1 MKPEELGPSLLDDIT
16 LLFTN
21 PPPGERFLTAQ
32 TGDKLGGRLE
42 TRSLRALAKLAASLQ
57 VVGWSHVGLVLE
69 VAAQVRWLS
78 HPARSDR
85 HKVRYFVTSLPADT
99 PPAAALRAVYRHWHI
114 ENRLR
119 WPRDVTL
126 GEDACQ
132 VRSGH
137 APPRC
142 WRPYATPSWIC
153 CLATGRPIALPPCA
167 PTPGSHPLFS
177 SACSVLSHHKRR
189 MTVSR
194 VAAPVRGTSNGA
206 TSVAASVRLACTP
219 ATPGRFRMY
228 VLRAMLRR
236 CSSLSGK

>member
-42 TRSLRALAKLAASLQ
+42 TRSLRALAKLAASRQ

-137 APPRC
+137 ALPKVLAALRHAVLGLLLGHGAPNCAAALRTHAWFPP
-142 WRPYATPSWIC
+142 TVLLSLLGLIPS
-153 CLATGRPIALPPCA
+153 
-167 PTPGSHPLFS
+167 
-177 SACSVLSHHKRR
+177 
-189 MTVSR
+189 
-194 VAAPVRGTSNGA
+194 
-206 TSVAASVRLACTP
+206 
-219 ATPGRFRMY
+219 
-228 VLRAMLRR
+228 
-236 CSSLSGK
+236 